1 MKISKAIINKYY
13 GEDHQAR
20 EILLEH
26 GKLVRNKALWIAR
39 KNPHL
44 IVDVQKL
51 VQAAM
56 LHDIGILFTNAPEI
70 GCNGPHPYI
79 CHGYLGRELL
89 EKEGLQ
95 DIALIAER
103 HTGAGL
109 SSNDIKDNNLP
120 VPHRDMIPISMEEQI
135 ICFADKFYSK
145 GKRSRQEIPLDKIRS
160 KLAKHGLEQLKRFDV
175 WCKMFL

>member
-1 MKISKAIINKYY
+1 MKVAKAIIDKYY
-13 GEDHQAR
+13 GEDHKAR
-20 EILLEH
+20 EILIAH
-26 GKLVRNKALWIAR
+26 GKQVRDKALWIAQ

-44 IVDVQKL
+44 NVNTEKL

-56 LHDIGILFTNAPEI
+56 LHDIGILFTSAPEI

-89 EKEGLQ
+89 EREGLQ

-103 HTGAGL
+103 HTGTGL
-109 SSNDIKDNNLP
+109 SIEVIKSKELP
-120 VPHRDMIPISMEEQI
+120 VPHRDMLPVTIEEQI

-145 GKRSRQEIPLDKIRS
+145 GKFSDQEIPLEKVRK
-160 KLAKHGLEQLKRFDV
+160 KLAKHGPDQLERFDT
-175 WCKMFL
+175 WCEMFL